1 MRQKAIRVTEDTANI
16 ELGIIQ
22 LAGDIVAAYVTN
34 NHIAAADLPALIET
48 VHSTISG
55 LVGNGQATKTV
66 EPASEKAT
74 AAQIR
79 KSVQPDGLISFIDGR
94 AYKTLKRHLTA
105 NGLTPAAYCAQF
117 GLPSDYPM
125 VAPSYSERRSNLAKA
140 AGLGQPRRGEVE
152 VVDVKRTQKMR
163 KNAA

>member
-1 MRQKAIRVTEDTANI
+1 MTEGNADIN
-16 ELGIIQ
+16 LGIIQ

-34 NHIAAADLPALIET
+34 NHISAADLPALIET

-55 LVGNGQATKTV
+55 LIGGKQATKAV
-66 EPASEKAT
+66 ELASEKAT
-74 AAQIR
+74 PAQIR
-79 KSVQPDGLISFIDGR
+79 KSVQPDCLISFIDGR

-105 NGLTPAAYCAQF
+105 NGLTPDAYRAQF

-140 AGLGQPRRGEVE
+140 AGLGQPRSGKVE
-152 VVDVKRTQKMR
+152 AEDVKRTQKMR